1 MKTNH
6 SMTHLG
12 AALLCGVASLA
23 LSAMPGCRGD
33 REGKP
38 PRQFFP
44 DLDDQPK
51 WKPQTKTEF
60 YEDGRTM
67 RMPVAGTV
75 GYSRIGPVSEED
87 WAAPWQQERADLLKS
102 DPLLYEGTT
111 SQGTYADVMPV
122 QVTAELIA
130 RGENR
135 YNIYCVT
142 CHGYTGDG
150 KGMVGQQWS
159 YPLPNFHDPK
169 YSDRAVQQGK
179 DGYIFHVIRYGVPG
193 ANPGDPTKM
202 PAYGHAVNAH
212 DAWAIVA
219 YVRTLQA
226 AYGAEL
232 TDVPDA
238 RRQELERARPS
249 APAPVTPA
257 PAATPAAAPAPT
269 APAAPATA
277 PSNGGAQ

>member
-12 AALLCGVASLA
+12 AALMCGVAALA
-23 LSAMPGCRGD
+23 ISAMPGCRGD
-33 REGKP
+33 REDKP

-51 WKPQTKTEF
+51 WKPQTKSEF
-60 YEDGRTM
+60 YEDGRAM
-67 RMPVAGTV
+67 RMPVTGTV
-75 GYSRIGPVSEED
+75 GFSRVGPVSEED
-87 WAAPWQQERADLLKS
+87 WAAPWQQERADLLKG
-102 DPLLYEGTT
+102 DALLYEGTT
-111 SQGTYADVMPV
+111 PQGTYADVMPV
-122 QVTAELIA
+122 QVTSELIA

-135 YNIYCVT
+135 YNIYCVV
-142 CHGYTGDG
+142 CHGYAGDG

-169 YSDRAVQQGK
+169 YSDPSVQQGK

-193 ANPGDPTKM
+193 ANPGDANKM

-219 YVRTLQA
+219 YFRTLQA
-226 AYGAEL
+226 AYNANLG
-232 TDVPDA
+232 DVPDA
-238 RRQELERARPS
+238 RRQELERARP
-249 APAPVTPA
+249 T
-257 PAATPAAAPAPT
+257 APAPT
-269 APAAPATA
+269 APAPTAPAPAAAA
-277 PSNGGAQ
+277 PSTGGAK

>member
-12 AALLCGVASLA
+12 AALMCGVASLA
-23 LSAMPGCRGD
+23 LSAMSGCRGD
-33 REGKP
+33 REDQP

-44 DLDDQPK
+44 DLDDQPR
-51 WKPQTKTEF
+51 WTPQSQSEF

-67 RMPVAGTV
+67 RMPVPGTV
-75 GYSRIGPVSEED
+75 GFSRIGPVSEED

-102 DPLLYEGTT
+102 DTLLYEGTT
-111 SQGTYADVMPV
+111 SEGTYTNLMPV
-122 QVTAELIA
+122 QVTADLIA

-135 YNIYCVT
+135 YNIFCAV

-150 KGMVGQQWS
+150 AGMVGQQWS

-169 YSDRAVQQGK
+169 YVDTTVQQGK

-193 ANPGDPTKM
+193 ANPGDPLKM
-202 PAYGHAVNAH
+202 PAYGHSVDAR

-219 YVRTLQA
+219 YIRTLQA
-226 AYGAEL
+226 AYGGDL
-232 TDVPDA
+232 NDVPDA
-238 RRQELERARPS
+238 RRQELERARPT
-249 APAPVTPA
+249 APATPA
-257 PAATPAAAPAPT
+257 PTTPAPATPAAAP
-269 APAAPATA
+269 
-277 PSNGGAQ
+277 SNGGVQ